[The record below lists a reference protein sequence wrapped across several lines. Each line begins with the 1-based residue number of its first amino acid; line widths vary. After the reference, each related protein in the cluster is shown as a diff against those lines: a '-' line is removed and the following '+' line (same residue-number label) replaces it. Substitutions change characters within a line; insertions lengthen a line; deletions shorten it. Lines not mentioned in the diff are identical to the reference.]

1 MEIRMKQILQD
12 MSGGKTFLAEA
23 PAPGN
28 RPGHVLIASRVS
40 LISAGTERMLVDF
53 GRASLVQKAMQQPE
67 RVKMVIDKARTDGL
81 LTTIDA
87 VRSKLNEPLPLGYC
101 HVGVVEDVGTGCA
114 GFAAG
119 DRVASNGPHADIV
132 SVPKNLCARIPD
144 QVSDEAAAFTVVASI
159 GLQGM
164 RLAAPT
170 LGEAFVVTGV
180 GLIGLLTTQLLIAH
194 GCRVLAIDF
203 DDTKLKLAADFGA
216 QICNPGRGEDPVA
229 AGMAFSRGVGVD
241 GVIITASTASSE
253 PITQAARMSR
263 KRGRIVLVG
272 VTGLEINRA
281 DFYEKE
287 LSFQVSCSYGPGRY
301 DRDYEQN
308 GQDYPVA
315 FVRWTEQ
322 RNFEAVLDMMASQ
335 RLKIEPLI
343 SSRIPFDEA
352 PRAYDLLT
360 NDKSALGV
368 LLHYKR
374 SDSHDLRRRSI
385 SLNTAEQDFA
395 AGAPVVGFIGAGNYA
410 SRVLIPAFRKAGAQL
425 STIVTSGGTS
435 GAIQARKAGFAT
447 ASTDSAVIFDSPEI
461 NTVAVATRHDTHA
474 RFVIEAIEAGKN
486 VFVEKPLALTL
497 DEVDAVEAAYTR
509 ASRQSGRQ
517 VRLMVGF
524 NRRFAPHAVKMK
536 ALLDQVKE
544 PKSFILTMNA
554 GAIPSNHWTQDIAI
568 GGGRIIGEACHY
580 VDLMRFLA
588 GSPIVS
594 VSARRMGDAP
604 GVLIT
609 EDKAVLTLG
618 FEDGSFG
625 TINYFANGAKDFP
638 KERIEAFCSGRVLL
652 LDNFR
657 QLRGYGWS
665 GFRKMGGWSQDKGQ
679 DACAAAF
686 LEAITKGGPSPIS
699 ASEIFEV
706 ARATIAAA
714 VQLRAQS

>member
-1 MEIRMKQILQD
+1 MKQILQD

-23 PAPGN
+23 PAPGS
-28 RPGHVLIASRVS
+28 RPGHLLVTSRVS
-40 LISAGTERMLVDF
+40 LISTGTERMLVDF
-53 GRASLVQKAMQQPE
+53 GRASLVHKALQQPE

-101 HVGVVEDVGTGCA
+101 HVGVVEDVGAGCV
-114 GFAAG
+114 GFAVG

-144 QVSDEAAAFTVVASI
+144 EVSDEAAAFTVVASI

-203 DDTKLKLAADFGA
+203 DDAKLKLAAAFGA
-216 QICNPGRGEDPVA
+216 QTCNPGKGEDPVA
-229 AGMAFSRGVGVD
+229 AGMALSRGAGVD
-241 GVIITASTASSE
+241 GVIITASTASSD
-253 PITQAARMSR
+253 PVTQAARMSR
-263 KRGRIVLVG
+263 KRGRIILVG
-272 VTGLEINRA
+272 VTGLELNRA

-287 LSFQVSCSYGPGRY
+287 LAFQVSCSYGPGRY
-301 DRDYEQN
+301 DPQYEQK
-308 GQDYPVA
+308 GQDYPLG

-322 RNFEAVLDMMASQ
+322 RNFEAVLDMMASG
-335 RLKIEPLI
+335 RLNVEPLI
-343 SSRIPFDEA
+343 SSRIPFDDA
-352 PRAYDLLT
+352 SQAYDLLT
-360 NDKSALGV
+360 NDKSTLGV
-368 LLHYKR
+368 LLHYAQA
-374 SDSHDLRRRSI
+374 DSQELRRRTI
-385 SLNTAEQDFA
+385 PLGTEEQRFA
-395 AGAPVVGFIGAGNYA
+395 AGTPVCGFIGAGNYA
-410 SRVLIPAFRKAGAQL
+410 SRILIPAFRKAGAQL
-425 STIVTSGGTS
+425 HSIVTSGGTS
-435 GAIQARKAGFAT
+435 GAIQARKAGFAN
-447 ASTDSAVIFDSPEI
+447 ASTDSSVIFGSPEV

-486 VFVEKPLALTL
+486 VFVEKPLALTV
-497 DEVDAVEAAYTR
+497 DEVEAVEAAYAKATGG
-509 ASRQSGRQ
+509 SGAQ

-524 NRRFAPHAVKMK
+524 NRRFAPHVKKMK
-536 ALLDQVKE
+536 SLLDTVKE
-544 PKSFILTMNA
+544 PKSFIMTMNA
-554 GAIPSNHWTQDIAI
+554 GAIPPSHWTQDIAI

-588 GSPIVS
+588 GAPIVS
-594 VSARRMGDAP
+594 ISARRMGNAP
-604 GVLIT
+604 GVAIT

-618 FEDGSFG
+618 FADGSFG

-638 KERIEAFCSGRVLL
+638 KERIEAFCAGRVLH

-657 QLRGYGWS
+657 RLQGYGWS
-665 GFRKMGGWSQDKGQ
+665 GFSKMGGWSQDKGQ

-686 LEAITKGGPSPIS
+686 LEAITKGEPSPIP

-706 ARATIAAA
+706 ARATITAAG
-714 VQLRAQS
+714 QLRDQS